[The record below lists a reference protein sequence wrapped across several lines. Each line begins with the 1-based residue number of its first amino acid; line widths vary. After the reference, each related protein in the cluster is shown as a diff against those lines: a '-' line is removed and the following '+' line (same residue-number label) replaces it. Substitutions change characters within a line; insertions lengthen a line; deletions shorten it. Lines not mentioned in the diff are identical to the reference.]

1 MKLVDVSGI
10 QNDKP
15 RYYECDKVVCL
26 CIVSYIGKIVIR
38 IASDI

>member
-15 RYYECDKVVCL
+15 RYCESDKGVCL
-26 CIVSYIGKIVIR
+26 GIVSQLEKLVIR
-38 IASDI
+38 NV

>member
-15 RYYECDKVVCL
+15 RYCEWDKGVCL
-26 CIVSYIGKIVIR
+26 
-38 IASDI
+38 